1 MNKLK
6 YPFLIFLFSV
16 LTACNNYLDV
26 VPDMIAT
33 IEDNAFSMRSQAEK
47 FFFMCYSYI
56 PNAGS
61 YNDDPALLGGDEI
74 WVSTQYSDA
83 NNAKNLALGGQRS
96 NSPLFDFWRG
106 INGGKHLYRVSVIA
120 TFSLQT
126 SIEYPILPKKNAI
139 VGKPRWK

>member
-1 MNKLK
+1 MKNPR
-6 YPFLIFLFSV
+6 YLFITFFFSII
-16 LTACNNYLDV
+16 TACSNYLDV

-56 PNAGS
+56 PTSGS

-74 WVSTQYSDA
+74 WVSVQYGDA
-83 NNAKNLALGGQRS
+83 PNAKNLALGGQRT

-106 INGGKHLYRVSVIA
+106 INGGKNLYRGISDCNIKA
-120 TFSLQT
+120 KAC
-126 SIEYPILPKKNAI
+126 P
-139 VGKPRWK
+139 